1 MFSPK
6 DALDNDPVILKYV
19 RKYVKNIEVLKEKK
33 EYKINK
39 IYFTTPVR
47 HLHHGVETYGLN
59 IYGKKSSISFISD
72 TAYFIGI
79 EKYYTEP
86 ILIINVVRM
95 QENKKIEHLTIKD
108 AEKIIKENKPKIA
121 ILTHFGMTIIKSKPW
136 EIAQKLSE
144 KLDLKVVSASD
155 GMQVNLDDF

>member
-1 MFSPK
+1 
-6 DALDNDPVILKYV
+6 
-19 RKYVKNIEVLKEKK
+19 
-33 EYKINK
+33 
-39 IYFTTPVR
+39 
-47 HLHHGVETYGLN
+47 
-59 IYGKKSSISFISD
+59 
-72 TAYFIGI
+72 
-79 EKYYTEP
+79 
-86 ILIINVVRM
+86 M